1 MTWGGVSMLAKYWH
15 QMAAAK
21 TSMLA
26 SPSGLPCSAVSTG
39 ARSAVEASSTSAM
52 ANRVWRRRA
61 SSAFQS
67 LWALAAASKAASS
80 CSRLHSGAWANTSPL
95 AGLTTP
101 NDSAAGTVSPP
112 MVMTK
117 SDM

>member
-1 MTWGGVSMLAKYWH
+1 MAKYWH

-26 SPSGLPCSAVSTG
+26 SASGLPCSAVRIG
-39 ARSAVEASSTSAM
+39 ASSAAEASSTSAIFS
-52 ANRVWRRRA
+52 RVWRRA
-61 SSAFQS
+61 SSSDFQS
-67 LWALAAASKAASS
+67 RWALAAASKAASS
-80 CSRLHSGAWANTSPL
+80 CSRVHSGAWAKTSPL
-95 AGLTTP
+95 AGFTTP

-117 SDM
+117 SDMCSP